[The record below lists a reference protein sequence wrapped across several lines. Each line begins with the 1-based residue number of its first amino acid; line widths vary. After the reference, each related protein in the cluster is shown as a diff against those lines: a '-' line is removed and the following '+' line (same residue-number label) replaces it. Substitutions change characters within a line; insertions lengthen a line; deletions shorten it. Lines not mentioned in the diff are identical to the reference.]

1 MSLTLDQ
8 VIMQDMIAEGEEE
21 QEIMFGKRVVSPKA
35 KKIIFNYDLDQTL
48 LLETTTINPFK
59 DNGKWAEVSKNVTE
73 HYRAVSK
80 DGDFL
85 LSSRACKDRVIL
97 LINTMNKNTETSEK
111 TLKR

>member
-8 VIMQDMIAEGEEE
+8 VITQDMIAEGEEE
-21 QEIMFGKRVVSPKA
+21 EEIMFGKPIVSPKA
-35 KKIIFNYDLDQTL
+35 KKIIFNYEMDQTL

-59 DNGKWAEVSKNVTE
+59 DTGKWAEISKNVTD
-73 HYRAVSK
+73 HYRAISK

-97 LINTMNKNTETSEK
+97 LINTMNKNTDF
-111 TLKR
+111 